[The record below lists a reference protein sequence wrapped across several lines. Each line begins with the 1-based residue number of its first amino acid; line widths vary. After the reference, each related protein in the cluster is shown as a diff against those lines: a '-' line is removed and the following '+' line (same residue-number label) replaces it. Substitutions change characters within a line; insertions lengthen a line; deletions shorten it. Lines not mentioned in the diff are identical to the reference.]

1 MSEQAR
7 HAPTEMDAELFRG
20 RAAAPARFGQ
30 YPGLEPHLQTLAA
43 VEATRLAEDIERP
56 AATAD
61 RLAALRAELG
71 RRGLSGFIVPLTD
84 EYRGEY
90 LPKRAQRLTWLTG
103 FTGSAGL
110 AIVLAERA
118 AVWSDGR
125 YTLQLR
131 TQVDQRLF
139 ELHHLVESPPT
150 DWLARNL
157 RPGVRV
163 GYDPWLHTVDG
174 VAKLKDACAQARAE
188 LVACADNPV
197 DAVWADQPPA
207 PLAPAVPHDLHYAG
221 EDSVAKRARI
231 AGELATAGTDAA
243 VLTLPESV
251 AWLLNIRGGDV
262 PHTPLPLAMA
272 LLQKDARVDLFIDRR
287 KVGPALV
294 AHLGNAIAIHE
305 PAEFGPALDDLGQNR
320 KTVLADPQSAPAWV
334 FDRLTAAGA
343 VIRRGDDPCL
353 LSKACKNPVELAGT
367 RAAHIRDG
375 AAMARFL
382 CWLAKTAPGG
392 RVDEIAAAARLED
405 FRRQNDLIQD
415 LSFTTISGAGPNG
428 AIVHYRVTPASNRK
442 LEPGQLYLI
451 DSGAQYLDGTTDIT
465 RTVAIGAPT
474 AEMRDRFTR
483 VLKGHIAIATARFP
497 AGTSGQQ
504 LDALARRPL
513 WDAGLDYDHGTG
525 HGVGSFLGVHEGP
538 QRIAKAGSTV
548 ALKPGMIV
556 SNEPGYYKAGAY
568 GIRIENLVVVA
579 ALADLAGAEKPMLG
593 FETLTRAPIDLTL
606 VEPALMTAAEIAW
619 LDAYHAE
626 VREVL
631 TPLVDADTAAW
642 LAEATRPCILQL

>member
-1 MSEQAR
+1 MTEQAR
-7 HAPTEMDAELFRG
+7 STPDNMDAELFRG

-30 YPGLEPHLQTLAA
+30 HPGLDPHLQTLAA
-43 VEATRLAEDIERP
+43 AEATRLAEDIERP
-56 AATAD
+56 AATSD
-61 RLAALRAELG
+61 RLAALRAELR
-71 RRGLSGFIVPLTD
+71 RRGLAGFIVPLTD

-131 TQVDQRLF
+131 AQVDQQLF
-139 ELHHLVESPPT
+139 ELHHLVDSPPT
-150 DWLARNL
+150 DWLAKNL
-157 RPGVRV
+157 IADARV

-174 VAKLKDACAQARAE
+174 VAKLQDACAQARGE
-188 LVACADNPV
+188 LAACADNPI
-197 DAVWADQPPA
+197 DAVWTDQPPA
-207 PLAPAVPHDLHYAG
+207 PLAPAVPHDVRFAG

-231 AGELATAGTDAA
+231 AGELASVGTDAA

-272 LLQKDARVDLFIDRR
+272 LLYGDARVDLFIDRR
-287 KVGPALV
+287 KVGPALI
-294 AHLGNAIAIHE
+294 AHLGNAVAIHE
-305 PAEFGPALDDLGQNR
+305 PAQFGPALDRFGQGR
-320 KTVLADPQSAPAWV
+320 KTVLADPQCAPAWV

-343 VIRRGDDPCL
+343 MIRRGDDPCL
-353 LSKACKNPVELAGT
+353 LPKACKNPVELAGA

-375 AAMARFL
+375 AAVARFL
-382 CWLAKTAPGG
+382 CWLAKAAPAGG
-392 RVDEIAAAARLED
+392 IDEIAAAARLED
-405 FRRQNDLIQD
+405 FRRRNDLIQD

-442 LEPGQLYLI
+442 LKPGELYLI

-465 RTVAIGAPT
+465 RTIAIGTPT

-497 AGTSGQQ
+497 AGTNGQQ

-513 WDAGLDYDHGTG
+513 WDVGLDYDHGTG

-538 QRIAKAGSTV
+538 QRIAKAGSAV
-548 ALKPGMIV
+548 ALKPGMII
-556 SNEPGYYKAGAY
+556 SDEPGYYKTGAY
-568 GIRIENLVVVA
+568 GIRIENLVVVT
-579 ALADLAGAEKPMLG
+579 ALPDLTGADKPMLG

-642 LAEATRPCILQL
+642 LVEATRPLPR

>member
-1 MSEQAR
+1 MTEQAR
-7 HAPTEMDAELFRG
+7 PAMTEMDAELFRG
-20 RAAAPARFGQ
+20 RAAAPARFGH
-30 YPGLEPHLQTLAA
+30 YPGLEAHLQTRAA
-43 VEATRLAEDIERP
+43 AEATRLAEEIERP
-56 AATAD
+56 AASAE
-61 RLAALRAELG
+61 RLAALRAEL
-71 RRGLSGFIVPLTD
+71 RRRDLAGFVVPLTD

-118 AVWSDGR
+118 AIWSDGR
-125 YTLQLR
+125 YTLQLKA
-131 TQVDQRLF
+131 QVDQRLF
-139 ELHHLVESPPT
+139 ELLHLVESPPT
-150 DWLARNL
+150 DWLAKNL
-157 RPGVRV
+157 RPGARV

-188 LVACADNPV
+188 LVACADNPI
-197 DAVWADQPPA
+197 DAVWTDQPPA
-207 PLAPAVPHDLHYAG
+207 PLAPAVPHDLRYAG
-221 EDSVAKRARI
+221 EDSAAKRTRI
-231 AGELATAGTDAA
+231 ARELASTGTDAA

-251 AWLLNIRGGDV
+251 AWLLNMRGGDV

-272 LLQKDARVDLFIDRR
+272 LLRNDAGVDLFIDRR

-294 AHLGNAIAIHE
+294 AHLGNAVAIHE
-305 PAEFGPALDDLGQNR
+305 PAEFGPALDRLGESR

-334 FDRLTAAGA
+334 FDRLTAAGV

-353 LSKACKNPVELAGT
+353 LPKARKNPVELDGA

-382 CWLAKTAPGG
+382 CWLAKSAPAGS
-392 RVDEIAAAARLED
+392 VDEIAAAARLED

-465 RTVAIGAPT
+465 RTVAIGTPT

-538 QRIAKAGSTV
+538 QRIAKAGSAV

-568 GIRIENLVVVA
+568 GIRIENLVVATAVPN
-579 ALADLAGAEKPMLG
+579 LAGADKPMLG
-593 FETLTRAPIDLTL
+593 FETLTRAPIDLAL
-606 VEPALMTAAEIAW
+606 VEPGLMTAAEIAW

-626 VREVL
+626 VRKVL
-631 TPLVDADTAAW
+631 TPLVDPDTTAW
-642 LAEATRPCILQL
+642 LAEATQPVAP